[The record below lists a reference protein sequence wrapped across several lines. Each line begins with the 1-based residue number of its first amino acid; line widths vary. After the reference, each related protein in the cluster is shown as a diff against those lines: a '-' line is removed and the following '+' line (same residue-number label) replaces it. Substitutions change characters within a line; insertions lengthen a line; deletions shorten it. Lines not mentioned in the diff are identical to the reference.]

1 MADSFVQRTFSVDGT
16 EVTCRF
22 FLPEAEQGRD
32 FHCRYEIA
40 WPEGSRSRKAY
51 GIDEVQALLLAMQMA
66 HADLLSERERNG
78 RQVLWLDQ
86 RSLGLPIANSIRDLD
101 PDGGFSR

>member
-1 MADSFVQRTFSVDGT
+1 MAVSFVQRTFSVDGA

-22 FLPEAEQGRD
+22 FLPEPEQGGH
-32 FHCRYEIA
+32 FQCRYEIA
-40 WPEGSRSRKAY
+40 WPEGSRFRKAY
-51 GIDEVQALLLAMQMA
+51 AVDEVQALLLAMQMA
-66 HADLLSERERNG
+66 HAELLSERENNG

-101 PDGGFSR
+101 PGSSF